1 MNANKIPVV
10 KNAYDIFLR
19 VIYLQIIIIFA
30 EQKYKLTGYTINK
43 QHLS

>member
-30 EQKYKLTGYTINK
+30 EQNK
-43 QHLS
+43 NTN